1 MVKTLLK
8 SVREYKKASIL
19 TPVFI
24 ILEVIME
31 CLIPYIMAMLIDT
44 IDSAKAGSTELLG
57 KIGIYGAI
65 LIVMALI
72 SLSGGFLAGKYA
84 AIASTGFAKNL
95 KHDLYYQVQKF
106 SFANIDKFSTSSLV
120 TRMTTDVTNVQNAYQ
135 MIIRIA
141 IRCPLMFIF
150 SLVMCITISPKMSM
164 IYLIVIPVLVV
175 ALGIIIGIAHP
186 RFLRVF
192 KKYDALNESIQE
204 NVKAMRVVKAYVRED
219 YEIKKFNHAAEDM
232 QKGFKGADRVIA
244 LNSPVMS
251 LCMHAAVLF
260 ISVFGAKLIMETG
273 VWDPTLNAS
282 VGGELTTGGLSSLI
296 TYNAQVLMSLLM
308 LSSVLVM
315 IIMSIASARRIV
327 EVLKEEPTLQNPE
340 NPVYEV
346 ADGSVW
352 FDHISFKYSE
362 KAEKN
367 ALENVDLKI
376 NAGETV
382 GILGGTGSSKSS
394 LVQLIPRLYD
404 VTEGSVK
411 VGGRDV
417 REYDLDTLRNEVAF
431 VLQKNVLFSGTI
443 KENLRWG
450 DANASDEDLVRV
462 CKLAQADD
470 FIQTFPEK
478 YDTYIEQGGT
488 NVSGGQKQR
497 LCIARALLKKPKI
510 LVLDDSTS
518 AVDTK
523 TDALIRKAFR
533 EEIPETTKFIIAQR
547 VASVQ
552 DADKIIVMNN
562 GMIEAVGTHEQLLAE
577 NEIYREVYYSQNKAG
592 EENE

>member
-8 SVREYKKASIL
+8 SVREYKKATML

-24 ILEVIME
+24 TLEVVME
-31 CLIPYIMAMLIDT
+31 CLIPYVMALMIDT
-44 IDSAKAGSTELLG
+44 IDSAQAGSTDLLG
-57 KIGIYGAI
+57 QIVMYGGI
-65 LIVMALI
+65 LIVMAAV
-72 SLSGGFLAGKYA
+72 SLTGGFLAGKYA
-84 AIASTGFAKNL
+84 AIASTGFARNL
-95 KHDLYYQVQKF
+95 RHDLYYQIQKF

-120 TRMTTDVTNVQNAYQ
+120 TRMTTDVTNVQNSFQ

-141 IRCPLMFIF
+141 IRCPLMFVF

-164 IYLIVIPVLVV
+164 IYLIVIPVLVA
-175 ALGIIIGIAHP
+175 ALAAIIWVSYP
-186 RFLRVF
+186 RFTRVF
-192 KKYDALNESIQE
+192 KKYDAINESIQE
-204 NVKAMRVVKAYVRED
+204 NVKAMRVVKSYVRED
-219 YEIKKFNHAAEDM
+219 YEIKKFNRAAEDM
-232 QKGFKGADRVIA
+232 QRDFKRADRIIA
-244 LNSPVMS
+244 LNNPLMS
-251 LCMHAAVLF
+251 LCMHVAVLF
-260 ISVFGAKLIMETG
+260 ISIFGAKLIMETG
-273 VWDPTLNAS
+273 VWDPELNAS

-296 TYNAQVLMSLLM
+296 TYNAQVLMSLMM
-308 LSSVLVM
+308 LSMVLVM
-315 IIMSIASARRIV
+315 IIMSVASARRIV
-327 EVLKEEPTLQNPE
+327 EVLNEESTLHNPE
-340 NPVYEV
+340 HPVYDVE
-346 ADGSVW
+346 DGSVE
-352 FDHISFKYSE
+352 FENVSFRYSE

-367 ALENVDLKI
+367 ALEGINLKI
-376 NAGETV
+376 KAGETV

-404 VTEGSVK
+404 TTEGVVR

-417 REYDLDTLRNEVAF
+417 RDYDLDTLRNQVAF

-450 DANASDEDLVRV
+450 DANATDEEITRV
-462 CKLAQADD
+462 CELAQADD

-533 EEIPETTKFIIAQR
+533 EEIPDTTKFIIAQR
-547 VASVQ
+547 VASVE
-552 DADKIIVMNN
+552 DADKIIVMEN
-562 GMIEAVGTHEQLLAE
+562 GRINAVGTHRELLE
-577 NEIYREVYYSQNKAG
+577 NNEIYREVYYSQNKAG
-592 EENE
+592 EQNE

>member
-8 SVREYKKASIL
+8 SVREYKKESIL

-72 SLSGGFLAGKYA
+72 SLTGGFLAGKYA

-150 SLVMCITISPKMSM
+150 SLVMCITISPKVSM

-175 ALGIIIGIAHP
+175 ALGVIIGIAHP

-204 NVKAMRVVKAYVRED
+204 NVKAMRVVKSYVRED

-232 QKGFKGADRVIA
+232 QKGFKSADRVIA

-251 LCMHAAVLF
+251 LCMHVAVLF

-273 VWDPTLNAS
+273 VWDPVLNTS

-315 IIMSIASARRIV
+315 IIMSIASAKRIV

-346 ADGSVW
+346 SDGSVW
-352 FDHISFKYSE
+352 FDHVSFKYSE

-431 VLQKNVLFSGTI
+431 VLQKNILFSGTI

-562 GMIEAVGTHEQLLAE
+562 GKIEAVGTHDQLLAE